1 MIHMYDTDIA
11 KEFGVAEAVFISNFS
26 FWIFKNKTNGV
37 NFYDGHYWTYN
48 SVRALCEQ
56 FPEYSKRQ
64 IERVLD
70 NLVAAGVL
78 IKGEY
83 NSNRYDRTNWY
94 AFSDENRFLPAGNSI
109 SPNGEI
115 NSTKRGNQFPQ
126 TVEPIPDINTNINTD
141 NNPYTQT
148 KVCEFP
154 QGGTTDRCSVDW
166 NFVLEKWNT
175 IAEHRHLAKMRSLTP
190 QRKKAFLQRLKQIGT
205 EDPNVF
211 FAEIDKALGE
221 SMFLLGKRITG
232 FGENMCIENT
242 DWRAD
247 FDFFLQAR
255 SFQRAIEGGYADPDL
270 RK

>member
-1 MIHMYDTDIA
+1 MVDSIKKYSTGFTQVPNWVLCDKNLSARAKGIYAYLFSKPDGWQFRTSIIENELKESIPLFRAAIKELIA
-11 KEFGVAEAVFISNFS
+11 SGYVRRTQVNE
-26 FWIFKNKTNGV
+26 NGV
-37 NFYDGHYWTYN
+37 FGGVVYEFIPYRDTKN
-48 SVRALCEQ
+48 RATEKPCSEKPCYGK
-56 FPEYSKRQ
+56 PEH
-64 IERVLD
+64 D
-70 NLVAAGVL
+70 NN
-78 IKGEY
+78 IY
-83 NSNRYDRTNWY
+83 
-94 AFSDENRFLPAGNSI
+94 
-109 SPNGEI
+109 
-115 NSTKRGNQFPQ
+115 
-126 TVEPIPDINTNINTD
+126 NINNTEYINNTEI

-166 NFVLEKWNT
+166 NFVLEKWNS

-190 QRKKAFLQRLKQIGT
+190 QRKKAFLQRLKQLGT